1 MLATLLLRDGVVL
14 RRVFIKRAAFM
25 AALCLFFYVIG
36 IVAGPAPASGGLC
49 RVYF

>member
-1 MLATLLLRDGVVL
+1 MTRSGISAFLLRHRVL
-14 RRVFIKRAAFM
+14 IKRAAFV

-36 IVAGPAPASGGLC
+36 LIAGPAPASGGLC

>member
-1 MLATLLLRDGVVL
+1 LVALPDLAAFLLRH
-14 RRVFIKRAAFM
+14 RVFIKRAAGV
-25 AALCLFFYVIG
+25 AALCLFFYALG